1 MAEAPIESSQ
11 PLESGETED
20 SILISVEQGLSPVSF
35 DIVVGSY
42 DEVYSGSGPLHNYI
56 ANELG
61 IAKTQHSVIVKG
73 SGFRI
78 LEFLTS
84 NRKTPIIFCQVVSI
98 QYRSKSNVDFL
109 SRNFSGMLTALF
121 KQMNKP
127 TLSGLN
133 RNLRIWIPTLGTGS
147 GKLSHYQSVNLV
159 NDGLSRALKN
169 KNFRKQISQ
178 IVICPPPNLGRENIE
193 DIEDVIKHGV
203 LEEFGY
209 RAPIDDHPPESINTI
224 ETSEMPDQFHSDHA
238 LKDISDDDLGRVAI
252 AETIA
257 TNVARVWED
266 QKKVKRPFA
275 IHLSGRW
282 GSGKSSILTFLDT
295 ILSKDKT
302 CHDEGWVV
310 IDYNAWHMQDAGPAW
325 WSLLNTVREQG
336 YKYLGDDGKKLNRKD
351 LIWQKFTLVKPW
363 AIMFAVLIFAVLCYV
378 VVNLITAFLPVN
390 DGNIV
395 PKDVDGNT
403 EPKDILTFLSV
414 FIGGLSSIGV
424 LLKLVQGW
432 SKTRTE
438 TAEYF
443 RGIQAD
449 PTAILKE
456 RYDKVIKNI
465 ERPIVV
471 LIDDLDRCDS
481 PFVVELLQSLQTS
494 YSQAPVLYVI
504 ASDRDW
510 IVSAYNQ
517 AYKDFKPEI
526 SKPGEP
532 IGYLFVKKIFQLSVP
547 VPDIGSRDRKRLTEK
562 LLGTKTDTQTET
574 ASKEERVIELKEAAA
589 LGDLSRISQIQS
601 EALDQGQNLARE
613 VMQAIT
619 APENQRRIKHK
630 LLDYTDLFDGNP
642 RSIKRLINTLTFRQG
657 NILTAA
663 EHIPFDVITRWSILS
678 LRYPYTA
685 DILSANPNTE
695 IPDTAN
701 ADFPNPQIIRS
712 ILGELSIEDIE
723 RAASFG

>member
-20 SILISVEQGLSPVSF
+20 SILISVEQGLSPVGF

-42 DEVYSGSGPLHNYI
+42 GEFYTGRGPLHKYI
-56 ANELG
+56 AKELG
-61 IAKTQHSVIVKG
+61 IANTEYREIVEG

-78 LEFLTS
+78 LEFHPLNKKTS
-84 NRKTPIIFCQVVSI
+84 IIFCQVVSI
-98 QYRSKSNVDFL
+98 QPGSKSNVDFL
-109 SRNFSGMLTALF
+109 SRNFSDMLTALF

-127 TLSGLN
+127 TRSGLN

-178 IVICPPPNLGRENIE
+178 IVICPPPNLGRENIK
-193 DIEDVIKHGV
+193 DIEGVIKHGV

-257 TNVARVWED
+257 TNVTRLWKSQIETS
-266 QKKVKRPFA
+266 RPFA

-282 GSGKSSILTFLDT
+282 GSGKSSILTFLDK
-295 ILSKDKT
+295 ILSEDKT
-302 CHDEGWVV
+302 YHEDGWVV

-325 WSLLNTVREQG
+325 WSLLNTVRNQG
-336 YKYLGDDGKKLNRKD
+336 YKNIGWKGYVYKRLDSLWRMYTV
-351 LIWQKFTLVKPW
+351 IKPW
-363 AIMFAVLIFAVLCYV
+363 FYTIILAIIAIGLYV
-378 VVNLITAFLPVN
+378 VFGPEDKFELNATWKIFPI
-390 DGNIV
+390 IV
-395 PKDVDGNT
+395 G
-403 EPKDILTFLSV
+403 V
-414 FIGGLSSIGV
+414 FGSLGT
-424 LLKLVQGW
+424 LLKLVQAW

-443 RGIQAD
+443 RGLQAD
-449 PTAILKE
+449 PTAFLKR
-456 RYDKVIKNI
+456 RYDKVIRNI
-465 ERPIVV
+465 KRPIVV
-471 LIDDLDRCDS
+471 FIDDLDRCDG

-547 VPDIGSRDRKRLTEK
+547 VPDIGSRDRKRLTRK

-663 EHIPFDVITRWSILS
+663 EHIPFDVIARWSILS

>member
-84 NRKTPIIFCQVVSI
+84 NRETPIIFCQVVSI
-98 QYRSKSNVDFL
+98 QYRSKSNLDFL
-109 SRNFSGMLTALF
+109 SRNFSKMLAALF
-121 KQMNKP
+121 KHMNR
-127 TLSGLN
+127 LVQRDLN
-133 RNLRIWIPTLGTGS
+133 RKLKIWIPTLGTGS
-147 GKLSHYQSVNLV
+147 GKLTHFQSVNLV
-159 NDGLSRALKN
+159 NDGLLSVLKN
-169 KNFRKQISQ
+169 RNFRKPISQ
-178 IVICPPPNLGRENIE
+178 IAICPPPHLGGENIVN
-193 DIEDVIKHGV
+193 IEEVIKSGIGK
-203 LEEFGY
+203 EFGHKD
-209 RAPIDDHPPESINTI
+209 PIDYHSPTPIIPI
-224 ETSEMPDQFHSDHA
+224 EVSEMPDQFHSDHA

-257 TNVARVWED
+257 NNVTRLWNSQIETS
-266 QKKVKRPFA
+266 RPFA

-282 GSGKSSILTFLDT
+282 GSGKSSILTFLDK
-295 ILSKDKT
+295 ILSEDKT
-302 CHDEGWVV
+302 YHEDGWVV

-325 WSLLNTVREQG
+325 WSLLNTVRNQG
-336 YKYLGDDGKKLNRKD
+336 YKNIGWKGYVYKRLDSLWRKYTV
-351 LIWQKFTLVKPW
+351 IKPW
-363 AIMFAVLIFAVLCYV
+363 FYTIILAIIAIGLYIKLGPADKFEFDETWKIFP
-378 VVNLITAFLPVN
+378 I
-390 DGNIV
+390 IV
-395 PKDVDGNT
+395 G
-403 EPKDILTFLSV
+403 V
-414 FIGGLSSIGV
+414 FGSIGT
-424 LLKLVQGW
+424 LFKLVQAW

-443 RGIQAD
+443 RGLQAD
-449 PTAILKE
+449 PTAFLKR
-456 RYDKVIKNI
+456 RYDKVIRNI
-465 ERPIVV
+465 KRPIVV
-471 LIDDLDRCDS
+471 FIDDLDRCDGS
-481 PFVVELLQSLQTS
+481 FVVELLQSLQTS

-663 EHIPFDVITRWSILS
+663 EHIPFDVIARWSILS